1 MRNQIYVV
9 TFIAARLI
17 NSSGCEHEPAN
28 GFADDELVVKDI
40 IHDLNITDG
49 KTTLLFRATS
59 GTTQSD
65 FGPRDDAIVVTSSR
79 STYTLRYATRYPR
92 GDNRW
97 NLWVNH
103 EIGED
108 GTGLESPAMGLDET
122 GAPSVIYM
130 PRHSVYGR
138 VALTT

>member
-1 MRNQIYVV
+1 MRNQLYVV
-9 TFIAARLI
+9 TFIAVGLI
-17 NSSGCEHEPAN
+17 NSSGCEHEPAK

-40 IHDLNITDG
+40 IHDLSIAHG
-49 KTTLLFRATS
+49 KTTLLFRATA

-65 FGPRDDAIVVTSSR
+65 FGQRDDAIVVTSSG

-97 NLWVNH
+97 NLWVHH

-108 GTGLESPAMGLDET
+108 GTGLESPAIREYPFEPTAET
-122 GAPSVIYM
+122 VSKFRSEIQNHWSNP
-130 PRHSVYGR
+130 
-138 VALTT
+138 